1 MIYYNKKNVQKFQKA
16 GKVPMTFDD
25 YYKSQSTYF
34 TDYNAP
40 PQVVLANKR
49 RKLAELQKHGHFID
63 VNPETFQ
70 KDPNY
75 RYVAPVSAPRTPQV
89 IGGTNAINSMG
100 GMPYP
105 GAGAD
110 AARRVKSQR
119 DWRAAQADPNFDYTS
134 LGDTSQY
141 STPLTAEAENAVYAF
156 GKNFTPYK
164 PEASGSSVS
173 GQASSSSAGGAK
185 ATPSTKATTSTG
197 GAKTTKDPVDTS
209 AYKDY
214 LGSLSLDNVADIVRY
229 GTKRGYNKEQID
241 SMMKVAVEQTELAD
255 KYGYKD
261 KIDGL
266 VGPNTRAARAAR
278 EKAMN
283 EQKVADKSI
292 SEEINKTVTGDI
304 QTTDS
309 IAEAA
314 SSPNTIYSPREIDRA
329 YRQDRRS
336 DRSVR
341 QEIRGDQRRLDR
353 AERAS
358 IDPVDR
364 RMDRQMDRAV
374 RQNAARH
381 SRINDRE
388 NRNSVREQM
397 LKESENFPAI
407 ERFKQNIAAQA
418 KKNGGI
424 FYKK

>member
-1 MIYYNKKNVQKFQKA
+1 MIYYNN
-16 GKVPMTFDD
+16 GKD
-25 YYKSQSTYF
+25 Q
-34 TDYNAP
+34 
-40 PQVVLANKR
+40 
-49 RKLAELQKHGHFID
+49 
-63 VNPETFQ
+63 
-70 KDPNY
+70 
-75 RYVAPVSAPRTPQV
+75 
-89 IGGTNAINSMG
+89 IGGQTHPSLTPEQARLERLAASGHGPHRGPRGEHSITTAALERNRQRQLRI
-100 GMPYP
+100 
-105 GAGAD
+105 AD
-110 AARRVKSQR
+110 S
-119 DWRAAQADPNFDYTS
+119 RANFNPNTLTS
-134 LGDTSQY
+134 YFEPNQPDQ
-141 STPLTAEAENAVYAF
+141 PDVYQF

-164 PEASGSSVS
+164 PEASGSSAS

-185 ATPSTKATTSTG
+185 AKTSPKATTSTG
-197 GAKTTKDPVDTS
+197 GAKATKEPVDTS